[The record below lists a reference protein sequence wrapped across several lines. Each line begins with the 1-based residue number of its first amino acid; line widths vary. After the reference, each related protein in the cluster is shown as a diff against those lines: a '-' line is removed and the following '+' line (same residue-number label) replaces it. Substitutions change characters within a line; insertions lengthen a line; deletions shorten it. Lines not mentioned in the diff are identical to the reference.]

1 MLSHSHEVD
10 VIVEAEVGVDHDN
23 PERVHWDLFIHHQ
36 KGFKDVAQLSY
47 DPLTIKNITATSNL
61 NGTIGKDLYRFGTV
75 HIMVC
80 KCNLIVESCRLQLP
94 FKSTVTFRTG
104 KLETIVIVVIFIQEG
119 LVSSG
124 NPFLNSSRVRRY
136 EKLLLAIAEYIVLLF
151 YPEPLVF
158 IWFYIKKRKT

>member
-1 MLSHSHEVD
+1 LKVSNFSKT
-10 VIVEAEVGVDHDN
+10 
-23 PERVHWDLFIHHQ
+23 ERSL
-36 KGFKDVAQLSY
+36 
-47 DPLTIKNITATSNL
+47 
-61 NGTIGKDLYRFGTV
+61 
-75 HIMVC
+75 
-80 KCNLIVESCRLQLP
+80 LISICWI
-94 FKSTVTFRTG
+94 

-158 IWFYIKKRKT
+158 I